1 MMSIARALSVPL
13 FLALAACAPGASVPP
28 GADPMPDVPILPS
41 VADDT
46 CNANNFAAQIG
57 QPATSLERVLI
68 LGPVRVIRPDTM
80 VTMDFSEG
88 RINFGVDASD
98 RIVRIYCG

>member
-1 MMSIARALSVPL
+1 MTHNLRTLAVPLLLALS
-13 FLALAACAPGASVPP
+13 ACAPGASVPP
-28 GADPMPDVPILPS
+28 GADPMPDVPVVPS
-41 VADDT
+41 VAEDT

-80 VTMDFSEG
+80 VTMDFSEA
-88 RINFGVDASD
+88 RINFAVDGND
-98 RIVRIYCG
+98 TIVRIFCG